1 VPIEKRRR
9 YKLILDATS
18 PAPAVIIPSGP
29 GWPNPASA
37 RLTPRVLCIADQPG
51 EIVSGIHFPPTFTVN
66 SSGEGLEL
74 LRSQDFDVVLVSLPL
89 ADCATE
95 RDGVISPAS
104 LLEELQRA
112 QPGTPVILHA
122 PRASATE
129 VVRLLRLGAF
139 HVYAQGDATSLLFLA
154 AHSKWALE
162 ASPMSEAPDP
172 APGRGFLIG
181 NSRPMQQIAQQI
193 RLVAPRRSTVLI
205 TGETGTGK
213 ELVARSVHAASGRHR
228 SSLVAVNCSA
238 LPDTLLEAELFGHVK
253 GAFTGAVGHR
263 IGRFEEANRG
273 TIFLDEI
280 GDMPFGLQAKLLRVI
295 QEREFQRL
303 GSSETVR
310 VDVRLIAATHTDLAE
325 LIKQGKFREDLY
337 YRLNVVPIA
346 LPPLRERPADV
357 GPLAQHFIEK
367 ICRQE
372 NIATKQISHET
383 LGRLA
388 AHDWPG
394 NVRQLENAMEKAIVL
409 SGERPVLFPG
419 DFPLPPRRHP
429 VAFQPEAPPM
439 IAVPDQGL
447 DFERTVGSIE
457 LNILEQALR
466 KTRGNKKLAAEM
478 LGLKRTTLTAKLKS
492 LAAVGAAG

>member
-1 VPIEKRRR
+1 VPVE
-9 YKLILDATS
+9 S
-18 PAPAVIIPSGP
+18 QSGP
-29 GWPNPASA
+29 GG
-37 RLTPRVLCIADQPG
+37 RHLPR
-51 EIVSGIHFPPTFTVN
+51 
-66 SSGEGLEL
+66 
-74 LRSQDFDVVLVSLPL
+74 
-89 ADCATE
+89 
-95 RDGVISPAS
+95 
-104 LLEELQRA
+104 
-112 QPGTPVILHA
+112 
-122 PRASATE
+122 
-129 VVRLLRLGAF
+129 
-139 HVYAQGDATSLLFLA
+139 
-154 AHSKWALE
+154 
-162 ASPMSEAPDP
+162 
-172 APGRGFLIG
+172 FLIG
-181 NSRPMQQIAQQI
+181 DSRPMQQIGQQI

-213 ELVARSVHAASGRHR
+213 ELVARSIHAASGRNQ
-228 SSLVAVNCSA
+228 SLVAVNCSA
-238 LPDTLLEAELFGHVK
+238 LPEALLEAELFGHVK

-280 GDMPFGLQAKLLRVI
+280 GDMPFPLQAKLLRVI

-310 VDVRLIAATHTDLAE
+310 VDVRVIAATHTNLEDL
-325 LIKQGKFREDLY
+325 IRQGKFREDLF
-337 YRLNVVPIA
+337 YRLNVVPLI
-346 LPPLRERPADV
+346 LPPLREHAADV
-357 GPLAQHFIEK
+357 PPLVLHFIEK
-367 ICRQE
+367 ICRE
-372 NIATKQISHET
+372 EDIATKQISRET

-388 AHDWPG
+388 GHDWPG
-394 NVRQLENAMEKAIVL
+394 NVRQLENAVEKAIVL
-409 SGERPVLFPG
+409 SGERTALFPG

-429 VAFQPEAPPM
+429 VAYQPGTQPM

>member
-1 VPIEKRRR
+1 V
-9 YKLILDATS
+9 
-18 PAPAVIIPSGP
+18 
-29 GWPNPASA
+29 
-37 RLTPRVLCIADQPG
+37 
-51 EIVSGIHFPPTFTVN
+51 
-66 SSGEGLEL
+66 EGLAI
-74 LRSQDFDVVLVSLPL
+74 LRGQDFDVVLVSLPL
-89 ADCATE
+89 GDCNTAP
-95 RDGVISPAS
+95 DAALSPAG
-104 LLEELQRA
+104 LLEELQRS
-112 QPGTPVILHA
+112 QPGTPVVLHA
-122 PRASATE
+122 PCASATE

-139 HVYAQGDATSLLFLA
+139 HVYAHGDVTSLLFLA
-154 AHSKWALE
+154 ANSKWALE
-162 ASPMSEAPDP
+162 VHLVPVESK
-172 APGRGFLIG
+172 PGPGGVYLPRFLIG
-181 NSRPMQQIAQQI
+181 DSRPMQQIAQQI

-213 ELVARSVHAASGRHR
+213 ELVARSIHAASGRNQ
-228 SSLVAVNCSA
+228 SLVAVNCSA
-238 LPDTLLEAELFGHVK
+238 LPEALLEAELFGHVK

-280 GDMPFGLQAKLLRVI
+280 GDMPFPLQAKLLRVI

-310 VDVRLIAATHTDLAE
+310 VDVRVIAATHTNLEDL
-325 LIKQGKFREDLY
+325 IRQGKFREDLF
-337 YRLNVVPIA
+337 YRLNVVPIV
-346 LPPLRERPADV
+346 LPPLREHASDV
-357 GPLAQHFIEK
+357 PPLVRHFMEK
-367 ICRQE
+367 ICRE
-372 NIATKQISHET
+372 EDIAGKQISHET

-388 AHDWPG
+388 GHDWPG
-394 NVRQLENAMEKAIVL
+394 NVRQLENAVEKAIVL
-409 SGERPVLFPG
+409 SGERTDLFPG

-429 VAFQPEAPPM
+429 VAYQPGTQPM

-466 KTRGNKKLAAEM
+466 KTRGNKKLAAQM